1 MLKHNKKYLSKIIDD
16 VVTIIGNIINNKY
29 LFYKAYGV
37 FQQGDWWAKEKIK
50 FVVCCV
56 VNEINKSNCTGKISQ
71 SAIKTIVGISQ
82 FELRCSIMD

>member
-37 FQQGDWWAKEKIK
+37 FQQGD
-50 FVVCCV
+50 
-56 VNEINKSNCTGKISQ
+56 
-71 SAIKTIVGISQ
+71 
-82 FELRCSIMD
+82 